1 MLKQVLEKVA
11 NPGAEFRGVPFW
23 AWNAKLEEGELREQ
37 IRTMKKMGLGGFFMH
52 ARVGLNTPYL
62 SEEWFKLVAACV
74 DEAKKQGMKAWLYD
88 EDRWP
93 SGAAGGLVTKDKR
106 YRMRYMHFIID
117 QEFPK
122 NEDSVELARFAVC
135 FSETTIAAYRRIR
148 KGAKLEE
155 GEHLMIFN
163 RTINP
168 AGNSWFNGQN
178 YLDVL
183 NPEAVK
189 KFVEVTHEAYLKHLP
204 KDMGKAVPGIFTD
217 EPNMYADSPVDSLPW
232 TDGLEKTFK
241 KRFGYDLLD
250 HLPELYYPYRP
261 EIARQCANQNLQRC
275 LSIQTAKSPF
285 EFHYCCVNN
294 LRPEFSKVRLDYRN
308 LLGDLFSRA
317 FGKTIGDWC
326 DKNGV
331 LFTGHVLREDT
342 LLDQAQAVGS
352 TMRFYE
358 YMSAPGIDLLT
369 EHWNIFITAKQCT
382 SAAHQFGRKI
392 RLSETYGCTGWDFP
406 FMGHKALGDWQYALG
421 INLRC
426 QHLAWYSMAAE
437 AKRDYPASISYQS
450 PWWKEHYRI
459 ENYFAHLGAALSE
472 GEEQRDLL
480 LIHPVES
487 LMGSYTNRIRVK
499 GEKKMDIDLDRQFIR
514 LTNELLAIHLDYDFG
529 EEELMSRHASVAGRK
544 LKVGKAAYQAVLIP
558 DLMTIRATTLE
569 LLEKFADNGGK
580 VFCLDEAPEY
590 LDGVKSEKPAQVY
603 RKFRRI
609 SEAELDRAL
618 TPIVRRVSIYN
629 DTDSSEVSPALY
641 MLKKGRNFESLFVCN
656 TGRTFT
662 EDQKNIPLVRER
674 QERFPEAKVA
684 WVLPEDYQVYQ
695 LDLETGKLHRQ
706 NFERYPDMV
715 VFDAPLEPLE
725 SRMFFATNEEL
736 KAAAPLRPLR
746 PIQGGKALPDT
757 RCKIELDEPNV
768 LVLDTPAYRI
778 DGGKKQ
784 APDFC
789 LRLDVTLREMLGAPK
804 RGGRMVQ
811 PWLRGKA
818 KAKRQLDLELE
829 YTFEC
834 ETVPAGDCKFALE
847 RPDLY
852 AITFNG
858 KPVDKKDCGWW
869 CDRAIRLVN
878 LPAKAFKKGKNTIQL
893 TSKYDE
899 SLPGLE
905 SMFLLGDFGVENDV
919 LTKPVR
925 SLKFGD
931 WTKQGLTYYSGNLTY
946 AFDVPEGA
954 KQIEFPAWRGVA
966 LAYALDGEKEF
977 TTLGWPPFTFRTNGA
992 KKVKVK
998 VFGHRR
1004 NAMGPFFTL
1013 DKWPSWT
1020 GPAQFQT
1027 YETTERGIVPCGILE
1042 PPKCELK

>member
-1 MLKQVLEKVA
+1 MLKQVLKKVE
-11 NPGAEFRGVPFW
+11 NPGAEFRGAPFW
-23 AWNAKLEEGELREQ
+23 AWNGKLEEGELREQ
-37 IRTMKKMGLGGFFMH
+37 IRVMKKMGLGGFFMH

-62 SEEWFKLVAACV
+62 SDEWFKLVAACA
-74 DEAKKQGMKAWLYD
+74 DEAKKLGMKAWLYD

-93 SGAAGGLVTKDKR
+93 SGAAGGIVTKDKR
-106 YRMRYMHFIID
+106 YRMRYMHMSLD
-117 QEFPK
+117 KEFPK
-122 NEDSVELARFAVC
+122 NEDSVELARYAVT
-135 FSETTIAAYRRIR
+135 FNETTIVSYRRIR
-148 KGAKLEE
+148 KGAKLAD

-163 RTINP
+163 RTICP

-178 YLDVL
+178 YLDTL

-204 KDMGKAVPGIFTD
+204 KELGKTIPGIFTD
-217 EPNMYADSPVDSLPW
+217 EPNMYADSSADSLPW
-232 TDGLEKTFK
+232 TDGLEKAFQ
-241 KRFGYDLLD
+241 KRYGYDLLD
-250 HLPELYYPYRP
+250 RLPELFYPYRP
-261 EIARQCANQNLQRC
+261 EIATQGV
-275 LSIQTAKSPF
+275 S
-285 EFHYCCVNN
+285 N
-294 LRPEFSKVRLDYRN
+294 LRQEFSKARLDYRN
-308 LLGDLFSRA
+308 LLGDTFSRA

-326 DKNGV
+326 DKHNMI
-331 LFTGHVLREDT
+331 FTGHVLREDS
-342 LLDQAQAVGS
+342 LLDQTQAVGS
-352 TMRFYE
+352 AMRFYE

-369 EHWNIFITAKQCT
+369 EHWNIFITAKQCS
-382 SAAHQFGRKI
+382 SAAHQFGREM

-421 INLRC
+421 INFRC
-426 QHLAWYSMAAE
+426 QHLAWYTMAAE

-459 ENYFAHLGAALSE
+459 ENYFAHLGAALSD

-480 LIHPVES
+480 MIHPVES
-487 LMGSYTNRIRVK
+487 LMGTYTNRVRVR
-499 GEKKMDIDLDRQFIR
+499 GEKKLEIDLDRQFIR
-514 LTNELLAIHLDYDFG
+514 LCNELLGIHLDFDFG
-529 EEELMSRHASVAGRK
+529 EEELMSRHAAVAGKK
-544 LKVGKAAYQAVLIP
+544 LKVGKAAYKAVLVP
-558 DLMTIRATTLE
+558 DLVIIRSTTLE
-569 LLEKFADNGGK
+569 LLEKFADNGGQ
-580 VFCLDEAPEY
+580 VFYLDEAPEY

-603 RKFRRI
+603 NKFRRV
-609 SEAELDRAL
+609 SEAELDRVL
-618 TPIVRRVSIYN
+618 SPVVRRVSIYN
-629 DTDSSEVSPALY
+629 DVDSSEVSPALY
-641 MLKKGRNFESLFVCN
+641 MLKKGRDFESLFVCN
-656 TGRTFT
+656 TARGFT
-662 EDQKNIPLVRER
+662 EDQKNIPLVRDR
-674 QERFPEAKVA
+674 QERFPNTKIA
-684 WVLPEDYQVYQ
+684 WVLPEDYQIYQ

-706 NFERYPDMV
+706 NFERFPDMV

-725 SRMFFATNEEL
+725 SRMFFATNAEI

-746 PIQGGKALPDT
+746 PIARGKALPDT
-757 RCKIELDEPNV
+757 RCKIELDDPNV

-789 LRLDVTLREMLGAPK
+789 LRLDVTLRDILGFPK

-811 PWLRGKA
+811 PWLRGKT

-834 ETVPAGDCKFALE
+834 ETVPGTDCKFALE

-852 AITFNG
+852 AISFNG
-858 KPVDKKDCGWW
+858 KALDQKDCGWW
-869 CDRAIRLVN
+869 CDRSLRLVN
-878 LPAKAFKKGKNTIQL
+878 LPAKMFRKGKNTLVL

-905 SMFLLGDFGVENDV
+905 SMFLLGDFGVKDDV

-946 AFDVPEGA
+946 TFELPAGA

-966 LAYALDGEKEF
+966 LAYALDDEKEF

-992 KKVKVK
+992 KKVRIK

-1004 NAMGPFFTL
+1004 NAMGPFFTA
-1013 DKWPSWT
+1013 DRWPSWT

-1042 PPKCELK
+1042 PPVVDVK